1 MGKTLFTIVLLAWLL
16 IPAVVLAAFNHST
29 FRANLPSDKD
39 FMKYFMRF
47 VAVLMLLIGVLFI
60 SCLLNYPIIDKL
72 FNSQKEVNKM
82 EKTLVAVLVL
92 WVLFALIIS
101 MIAFNYITL
110 RYIPLDDPK
119 FIKTFIEYV
128 FLTMLCTGILLLSV
142 LLNFPIIDKAW
153 LLLQ

>member
-1 MGKTLFTIVLLAWLL
+1 
-16 IPAVVLAAFNHST
+16 
-29 FRANLPSDKD
+29 
-39 FMKYFMRF
+39 
-47 VAVLMLLIGVLFI
+47 
-60 SCLLNYPIIDKL
+60 
-72 FNSQKEVNKM
+72 M

-153 LLLQ
+153 LFLQ